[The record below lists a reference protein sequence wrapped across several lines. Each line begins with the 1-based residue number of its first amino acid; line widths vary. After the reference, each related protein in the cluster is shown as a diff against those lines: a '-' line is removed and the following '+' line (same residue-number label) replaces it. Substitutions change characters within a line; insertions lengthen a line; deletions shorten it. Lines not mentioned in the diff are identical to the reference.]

1 MKKEVKDALNTL
13 KTFLGMEVKLEQM
26 MLVDGVTTIEFD
38 ILEAGQSVMI
48 VNEEDRVPLPVG
60 EYELQDGQ
68 LLKVLEDGVIGEI
81 GAKQEEV
88 EEPETPEVEEEV
100 EMETEKPVA
109 KKVVESTVKETHF
122 SKEEK
127 ENLEKEIEELK
138 AKITELSKVEE
149 KVEEVEEVKVEL
161 SEEEVKPITF
171 NPENKQQIEVVKL
184 GKGKSNISNILEQV
198 YKFK

>member
-26 MLVDGVTTIEFD
+26 KLVDGVTTIEFD
-38 ILEAGQSVMI
+38 ILEAGQSIMI
-48 VNEEDRVPLPVG
+48 VNEEDRVPLPIG

-68 LLKVLEDGVIGEI
+68 ILKVLEDGVIGEI

-88 EEPETPEVEEEV
+88 EQPEQPEVEEEV
-100 EMETEKPVA
+100 EMEVEKPTA

-127 ENLEKEIEELK
+127 ESLEKEVEELK
-138 AKITELSKVEE
+138 AKITELSKDEE
-149 KVEEVEEVKVEL
+149 KVEEPKVEL
-161 SEEEVKPITF
+161 SDEEVKPITF

-184 GKGKSNISNILEQV
+184 GKGNSKISNILEQV

>member
-38 ILEAGQSVMI
+38 ILEAGQTVTI
-48 VNEEDRVPLPVG
+48 VNEEDRIPLPIG

-68 LLKVLEDGVIGEI
+68 LLKVLEDGIIGEI
-81 GAKQEEV
+81 GTKQEE
-88 EEPETPEVEEEV
+88 EETPEVPEVEEEV
-100 EMETEKPVA
+100 EMEVEKPVA

-138 AKITELSKVEE
+138 SKIAELSKVEE
-149 KVEEVEEVKVEL
+149 VEL
-161 SEEEVKPITF
+161 SEVEDIKPISF

-184 GKGKSNISNILEQV
+184 GKGKSNISNILESV
-198 YKFK
+198 YK

>member
-38 ILEAGQSVMI
+38 ILEAGQSIMI
-48 VNEEDRVPLPVG
+48 VNEEDRFPLPIG

-68 LLKVLEDGVIGEI
+68 ILKVLEDGVIGEI

-88 EEPETPEVEEEV
+88 EQPEQPEVEEEV
-100 EMETEKPVA
+100 EMEVEKPTA

-138 AKITELSKVEE
+138 LKITELSKVEE
-149 KVEEVEEVKVEL
+149 KVEEVKVEL
-161 SEEEVKPITF
+161 SEEEVKPISF
-171 NPENKQQIEVVKL
+171 NPENKQQVEIVKL
-184 GKGKSNISNILEQV
+184 GKGKSNISNILESV

>member
-1 MKKEVKDALNTL
+1 MKKELKDALNTL

-26 MLVDGVTTIEFD
+26 KLVDGVTTIEFD
-38 ILEAGQSVMI
+38 ILEAGQSIMI
-48 VNEEDRVPLPVG
+48 VNEEDRVPLPIG

-68 LLKVLEDGVIGEI
+68 ILKVLEDGVIGEI

-88 EEPETPEVEEEV
+88 EQPEQPEVEEEV
-100 EMETEKPVA
+100 EMEVEKPTA

-149 KVEEVEEVKVEL
+149 KVEEVKVEL
-161 SEEEVKPITF
+161 SEEEVKPISF
-171 NPENKQQIEVVKL
+171 NPENKQQVEIVKL

>member
-38 ILEAGQSVMI
+38 ILEAGQSIMI
-48 VNEEDRVPLPVG
+48 VNEEDRVPLPIG

-68 LLKVLEDGVIGEI
+68 ILKVLEDGIIGEI

-149 KVEEVEEVKVEL
+149 VEEKEVEL
-161 SEEEVKPITF
+161 SEDVKPISF
-171 NPENKQQIEVVKL
+171 NPENKEQIEVVKL
-184 GKGKSNISNILEQV
+184 GKGKSKISNILEQV

>member
-26 MLVDGVTTIEFD
+26 MLVDGVTTIEYD
-38 ILEAGQSVMI
+38 ILEAGQSIMI
-48 VNEEDRVPLPVG
+48 VNEEDRVPLPIG

-68 LLKVLEDGVIGEI
+68 ILKVLEDGIIGEI

-88 EEPETPEVEEEV
+88 EEPEQPEVEEEV
-100 EMETEKPVA
+100 EMEVEKPTA

-149 KVEEVEEVKVEL
+149 KEEEVKVEL
-161 SEEEVKPITF
+161 SEEEVKPISF
-171 NPENKQQIEVVKL
+171 NPENKQQVEIVKL
-184 GKGKSNISNILEQV
+184 GKGKSNISNILESV

>member
-1 MKKEVKDALNTL
+1 
-13 KTFLGMEVKLEQM
+13 MEVKLEQM

-38 ILEAGQSVMI
+38 ILEAGQSIMI
-48 VNEEDRVPLPVG
+48 VNEEDRVPLPIG

-68 LLKVLEDGVIGEI
+68 ILKVLEDGIIGEI

-149 KVEEVEEVKVEL
+149 VEEKEVEL
-161 SEEEVKPITF
+161 SEDVKPISF
-171 NPENKQQIEVVKL
+171 NPENKEQIEVVKL
-184 GKGKSNISNILEQV
+184 GKGKSKISNILEQV

>member
-38 ILEAGQSVMI
+38 ILEAGQPVTI
-48 VNEEDRVPLPVG
+48 VNEEDRIPLPIG

-68 LLKVLEDGVIGEI
+68 ILKVLEDGIIGEI
-81 GAKQEEV
+81 GAKQEE
-88 EEPETPEVEEEV
+88 EEAPEVEEEV
-100 EMETEKPVA
+100 EMEVEKPVA

-149 KVEEVEEVKVEL
+149 VVEL
-161 SEEEVKPITF
+161 SEEEVKPISF

-184 GKGKSNISNILEQV
+184 GKGKSNISNILEKV
-198 YKFK
+198 YK

>member
-38 ILEAGQSVMI
+38 ILEAGQSIMI
-48 VNEEDRVPLPVG
+48 VNEEDRVPLPIG

-68 LLKVLEDGVIGEI
+68 ILKVLEDGIIGEI

-88 EEPETPEVEEEV
+88 EQPEQPEVEEEV
-100 EMETEKPVA
+100 EMEIEKPTA

-149 KVEEVEEVKVEL
+149 KVEEVKVEL
-161 SEEEVKPITF
+161 SEEEVKPISF
-171 NPENKQQIEVVKL
+171 NPENKQQVEIVKL

>member
-38 ILEAGQSVMI
+38 ILEAGQPVTI
-48 VNEEDRVPLPVG
+48 VNEEDRIPLPIG

-68 LLKVLEDGVIGEI
+68 LLKVLEDGIIGEI
-81 GAKQEEV
+81 GAKQEE
-88 EEPETPEVEEEV
+88 EETPEAPEVEEEV
-100 EMETEKPVA
+100 EMEVEKPVA

-138 AKITELSKVEE
+138 SKIAELSKVEE
-149 KVEEVEEVKVEL
+149 VVEL
-161 SEEEVKPITF
+161 SEEEVKPISF

-184 GKGKSNISNILEQV
+184 GKGKSNISNILEKV
-198 YKFK
+198 YK

>member
-26 MLVDGVTTIEFD
+26 KLVDGVTTIEFD
-38 ILEAGQSVMI
+38 ILEAGQSIMI
-48 VNEEDRVPLPVG
+48 VNEEDRVPLPIG

-68 LLKVLEDGVIGEI
+68 ILKVLEDGVIGEI

-88 EEPETPEVEEEV
+88 EQPEQPEVEEEV
-100 EMETEKPVA
+100 EMEVEKPTA

-149 KVEEVEEVKVEL
+149 KVEEVKVEL
-161 SEEEVKPITF
+161 SEEEVKPISF
-171 NPENKQQIEVVKL
+171 NPENKQQVEIVKL

>member
-26 MLVDGVTTIEFD
+26 MLIDGVTTIEFD
-38 ILEAGQSVMI
+38 ILEADQNVNI
-48 VNEEDRVPLPVG
+48 VNEEDRVPLPIG

-68 LLKVLEDGVIGEI
+68 ILKVLEDGIIGEV
-81 GAKQEEV
+81 GAV
-88 EEPETPEVEEEV
+88 EEEEAEPVVEEEV
-100 EMETEKPVA
+100 EMEVETKSPA

-149 KVEEVEEVKVEL
+149 VEEVKVEL
-161 SEEEVKPITF
+161 SDEEVKPITF

-184 GKGKSNISNILEQV
+184 GKGNSKISNILEQV

>member
-26 MLVDGVTTIEFD
+26 KLVDGVTTIEFD
-38 ILEAGQSVMI
+38 ILEAGQSIMI
-48 VNEEDRVPLPVG
+48 VNEEDRVPLPIG

-68 LLKVLEDGVIGEI
+68 ILKVLEDGVIGEI

-88 EEPETPEVEEEV
+88 EQPEQPEVEEEV
-100 EMETEKPVA
+100 EMEVEKPTA

-127 ENLEKEIEELK
+127 ESLEKEFEELK

-149 KVEEVEEVKVEL
+149 KVEEVKVEL
-161 SEEEVKPITF
+161 SEEEVKPISF
-171 NPENKQQIEVVKL
+171 NPENKQQVEIVKL

>member
-38 ILEAGQSVMI
+38 ILEAGQPVAI
-48 VNEEDRVPLPVG
+48 VNEDDRIPLPIG

-68 LLKVLEDGVIGEI
+68 LLKVLEDGIIGEI
-81 GAKQEEV
+81 GAKQEE
-88 EEPETPEVEEEV
+88 EETPEAPEVEEEV
-100 EMETEKPVA
+100 EMEVEKPVA

-138 AKITELSKVEE
+138 SKIAELSKVEE
-149 KVEEVEEVKVEL
+149 VVEL
-161 SEEEVKPITF
+161 SEEEVKPISF
-171 NPENKQQIEVVKL
+171 NPENKQQVEVVKL
-184 GKGKSNISNILEQV
+184 GKGKSNISNILEKV
-198 YKFK
+198 YK

>member
-38 ILEAGQSVMI
+38 ALEVGQNVNI
-48 VNEEDRVPLPVG
+48 VNEEDRIPLPIG

-68 LLKVLEDGVIGEI
+68 LLKVLEDGIIGEI
-81 GAKQEEV
+81 GAKQEE
-88 EEPETPEVEEEV
+88 EEVPSATEQPEAEVEV
-100 EMETEKPVA
+100 EMEVEKPI
-109 KKVVESTVKETHF
+109 KKTVESTVKETYF

-149 KVEEVEEVKVEL
+149 VEEPKVEL

>member
-38 ILEAGQSVMI
+38 VLEAGQSIMI
-48 VNEEDRVPLPVG
+48 VNEEDRFPLPIG

-68 LLKVLEDGVIGEI
+68 ILKVLEDGVIGEI

-88 EEPETPEVEEEV
+88 EQPEQPEVEEEV
-100 EMETEKPVA
+100 EMEVEKPTA

-138 AKITELSKVEE
+138 LKITELSKVE
-149 KVEEVEEVKVEL
+149 EEVEEVKVEL
-161 SEEEVKPITF
+161 SEEEVKPISF
-171 NPENKQQIEVVKL
+171 NPENKQQVEIVKL
-184 GKGKSNISNILEQV
+184 GKGKSNISNILESV

>member
-38 ILEAGQSVMI
+38 ILEAGQSIMI
-48 VNEEDRVPLPVG
+48 VNEEDRVPLPIG
-60 EYELQDGQ
+60 EHELQDGQ
-68 LLKVLEDGVIGEI
+68 ILKVLEDGVIGEI

-88 EEPETPEVEEEV
+88 EEPEQPEVEEEV
-100 EMETEKPVA
+100 EMEVEKPTA

-149 KVEEVEEVKVEL
+149 KEEEVKVEL
-161 SEEEVKPITF
+161 SEEEVKPISF
-171 NPENKQQIEVVKL
+171 NPENKQQPEIVKL
-184 GKGKSNISNILEQV
+184 GKGKSNISNILESV

>member
-26 MLVDGVTTIEFD
+26 KLVDGVTTIEFD
-38 ILEAGQSVMI
+38 ILEAGQSIMI
-48 VNEEDRVPLPVG
+48 VNEEDRVPLPIG

-68 LLKVLEDGVIGEI
+68 ILKVLEDGVIGEI

-88 EEPETPEVEEEV
+88 EQPEQPEVEEEV
-100 EMETEKPVA
+100 EMEVEKPTA

-127 ENLEKEIEELK
+127 ESLEKEVEELK

-149 KVEEVEEVKVEL
+149 KVEEVKVEL
-161 SEEEVKPITF
+161 SEEEVKPISF
-171 NPENKQQIEVVKL
+171 NPENKQQVEIVKL
-184 GKGKSNISNILEQV
+184 GKGKSNISNILESV

>member
-38 ILEAGQSVMI
+38 VFEVGQSIMI

-68 LLKVLEDGVIGEI
+68 ILKVLEDGVIGEI

-149 KVEEVEEVKVEL
+149 VEEVKVEL

-171 NPENKQQIEVVKL
+171 NPENKQQVEVVKL
-184 GKGKSNISNILEQV
+184 GKGNSKISNILEQV

>member
-38 ILEAGQSVMI
+38 ILEAGQSIMI
-48 VNEEDRVPLPVG
+48 VNEEDRVPLPIG

-68 LLKVLEDGVIGEI
+68 ILKVLEDGVIGEI

-88 EEPETPEVEEEV
+88 EQPEQPEVEEEV
-100 EMETEKPVA
+100 EMEVEKPTA

-127 ENLEKEIEELK
+127 ESLEKEVEELK

-149 KVEEVEEVKVEL
+149 KVEEVKVEL
-161 SEEEVKPITF
+161 SEEEVKPMSF
-171 NPENKQQIEVVKL
+171 NPENKQQVEIVKL

>member
-38 ILEAGQSVMI
+38 ILEAGKPVAI
-48 VNEEDRVPLPVG
+48 VNEDDRIPLPIG

-68 LLKVLEDGVIGEI
+68 LLKVLEDGIIGEV
-81 GAKQEEV
+81 GAKQEE
-88 EEPETPEVEEEV
+88 EETPETPEVEEEV
-100 EMETEKPVA
+100 EMEVEKPVA

-138 AKITELSKVEE
+138 SKITELSKVEE
-149 KVEEVEEVKVEL
+149 VEEPKVEL

-184 GKGKSNISNILEQV
+184 GKGKSNISNILEKV
-198 YKFK
+198 YK

>member
-1 MKKEVKDALNTL
+1 
-13 KTFLGMEVKLEQM
+13 MEVKLEQM
-26 MLVDGVTTIEFD
+26 MLVDGVTTVEFD
-38 ILEAGQSVMI
+38 ILEAGQSIMI
-48 VNEEDRVPLPVG
+48 VNEEDRVPLPIG

-68 LLKVLEDGVIGEI
+68 ILKVLEDGIIGEI

-88 EEPETPEVEEEV
+88 EEPEQPQVEEEV
-100 EMETEKPVA
+100 EMEVEKPTA

-127 ENLEKEIEELK
+127 ESLEKEIEELK

-149 KVEEVEEVKVEL
+149 VEEVKVEL
-161 SEEEVKPITF
+161 SEEEVKPISF
-171 NPENKQQIEVVKL
+171 NPENKQQVEIVKL
-184 GKGKSNISNILEQV
+184 GKGKSNISNILETV

>member
-26 MLVDGVTTIEFD
+26 MLVDGVTTIEYD
-38 ILEAGQSVMI
+38 ILEAGQSIMI
-48 VNEEDRVPLPVG
+48 VNEEDRVPLPIG
-60 EYELQDGQ
+60 DYELQDGQ
-68 LLKVLEDGVIGEI
+68 ILKVLEDGIIGEI

-88 EEPETPEVEEEV
+88 EQPEQPEVEEEV
-100 EMETEKPVA
+100 EMEVEKPTA

-127 ENLEKEIEELK
+127 ESLEKEIEELK

-149 KVEEVEEVKVEL
+149 KEEEVNVEL
-161 SEEEVKPITF
+161 SEEEVKPISF
-171 NPENKQQIEVVKL
+171 NPENKQQVEIVKL
-184 GKGKSNISNILEQV
+184 GKGKSNISNILESV

>member
-38 ILEAGQSVMI
+38 ILEAGQSIMI
-48 VNEEDRVPLPVG
+48 VNEEDRVPLPIG

-68 LLKVLEDGVIGEI
+68 ILKVLEHGVIGEI

-88 EEPETPEVEEEV
+88 EQPEQPEVEEEV
-100 EMETEKPVA
+100 EMEVEKPTA

-149 KVEEVEEVKVEL
+149 KVEEVKVEL
-161 SEEEVKPITF
+161 SEEEVKPISF
-171 NPENKQQIEVVKL
+171 NPENKQQVEIVKL

>member
-38 ILEAGQSVMI
+38 ILEAGQPVTI
-48 VNEEDRVPLPVG
+48 VNEEDRIPLPIG

-68 LLKVLEDGVIGEI
+68 LLKVLEDGIIGEV
-81 GAKQEEV
+81 GAKQEE
-88 EEPETPEVEEEV
+88 EEAPEAPEVEEEV
-100 EMETEKPVA
+100 EMEVEKPVA
-109 KKVVESTVKETHF
+109 KKVIESTVKETHF

-149 KVEEVEEVKVEL
+149 VKVEL
-161 SEEEVKPITF
+161 SEEEVKPISF

-184 GKGKSNISNILEQV
+184 GKGKSNISNILEKV
-198 YKFK
+198 YK

>member
-38 ILEAGQSVMI
+38 ILEAGQSIMI
-48 VNEEDRVPLPVG
+48 VNEEDRVPLPIG

-68 LLKVLEDGVIGEI
+68 VLKVLEDGVIGEI

-88 EEPETPEVEEEV
+88 EEPEQPEVEEEV
-100 EMETEKPVA
+100 EMEVEKPTA

-149 KVEEVEEVKVEL
+149 KVEEVKVEL

-171 NPENKQQIEVVKL
+171 NPENKQQVEVVKL